1 MYFNICCIAVSVK
14 WCIMLNMMSKTF
26 LHNLE
31 RIMKDRGV
39 RNKSELARLLSTSL
53 GTVYNW
59 FNREKMPDEPLMEKL
74 IEKLNAEAY
83 EFFLPVNS
91 TVEVNDSMGELL
103 IDAVNDLKKIEKHE
117 DELMIAI
124 VAKELVKEAKALERF
139 EIVNNSESS
148 KLLVQSQKVRLLEI
162 AQRLTGDY
170 RTKSPLQDKI
180 SKLSP
185 VQAQVIESA
194 IDGLLLSSVAKSQ
207 VS

>member
-1 MYFNICCIAVSVK
+1 MYFNTCCVAKHSNR
-14 WCIMLNMMSKTF
+14 CIILSMINKIF

-31 RIMKDRGV
+31 RIMKDKGV
-39 RNKSELARLLSTSL
+39 RNKADLARLLSTSL
-53 GTVYNW
+53 GTVYHW
-59 FNREKMPDEPLMEKL
+59 FNRETMPDERLMEKL
-74 IEKLNAEAY
+74 IEKLNADAY
-83 EFFLPVNS
+83 EFFLPMNS

-103 IDAVNDLKKIEKHE
+103 IDAINDLKKIEKHE

-124 VAKELVKEAKALERF
+124 IAKELVKEAKALERF
-139 EIVNNSESS
+139 EIVNNSESN

-194 IDGLLLSSVAKSQ
+194 IDGLLLSSAAKTHAS
-207 VS
+207 

>member
-1 MYFNICCIAVSVK
+1 MVNKI
-14 WCIMLNMMSKTF
+14 F

-31 RIMKDRGV
+31 RIMKDKGV
-39 RNKSELARLLSTSL
+39 RNKADLARLLSTSL
-53 GTVYNW
+53 GTVYHW
-59 FNREKMPDEPLMEKL
+59 FNRETMPDERLMEKL

-83 EFFLPVNS
+83 EFFLPMNS

-103 IDAVNDLKKIEKHE
+103 IDAINDLKKIEKHE

-124 VAKELVKEAKALERF
+124 IAKELVKEAKALERF
-139 EIVNNSESS
+139 EIVNNSESN

-162 AQRLTGDY
+162 AQKLTGDY
-170 RTKSPLQDKI
+170 RTKSPLQEKI

-194 IDGLLLSSVAKSQ
+194 IDGLLLSSVAKTHAS
-207 VS
+207 